1 MGYGKAFRQ
10 YNRSSIETAGKLDLI
25 IMCYDKAILCI
36 NQAKSHLR
44 DGEIIKKATK
54 LQNALDI
61 LSQLQSNLNFEKGG
75 EIAKGLDSLYSYVT
89 KRLILA
95 DIQKANGI
103 FDECAD
109 ILSELKSAWEG
120 ISTPKEEPVA
130 LSDNAGAEIPRLSH
144 QVAA

>member
-44 DGEIIKKATK
+44 DGEIIKKAAK

-75 EIAKGLDSLYSYVT
+75 EIAKGLDSLYSYVR

-95 DIQKANGI
+95 DIQKANFYFKI
-103 FDECAD
+103 K
-109 ILSELKSAWEG
+109 LNR
-120 ISTPKEEPVA
+120 ISF
-130 LSDNAGAEIPRLSH
+130 
-144 QVAA
+144 